1 MAEITEARAW
11 CNNEV
16 AYLAWQTDGRIPDC
30 LGFMITRIHLDEHGN
45 DPERRILP
53 AWAAFKTQSNPNWE
67 QQDTSVWPVQ
77 KFSWRDLTLR
87 RLRDKPEIRD
97 PNFKVKYEI
106 VAVGKAGPGRP
117 QVPRSP
123 DADPSKYKGA
133 AIPLFFCSE
142 PRQTNVV
149 TVTNDV
155 VTNAGK
161 PVITAGFT
169 SGILSTQNL
178 RKQLETPKDQAP
190 SKKALEQHID
200 TDKPDKIR
208 TFLTGDALPL
218 ISNFMSRAV
227 KEKCDIYCAL
237 YELNDPSLLD
247 LLKANADRVHLSS
260 RPQAT
265 KSRPRVRTPRS
276 YGTRQTK
283 NRGRC
288 YETR

>member
-1 MAEITEARAW
+1 ME
-11 CNNEV
+11 
-16 AYLAWQTDGRIPDC
+16 Y
-30 LGFMITRIHLDEHGN
+30 
-45 DPERRILP
+45 P
-53 AWAAFKTQSNPNWE
+53 AK
-67 QQDTSVWPVQ
+67 
-77 KFSWRDLTLR
+77 
-87 RLRDKPEIRD
+87 
-97 PNFKVKYEI
+97 
-106 VAVGKAGPGRP
+106 
-117 QVPRSP
+117 
-123 DADPSKYKGA
+123 
-133 AIPLFFCSE
+133 
-142 PRQTNVV
+142 
-149 TVTNDV
+149 
-155 VTNAGK
+155 
-161 PVITAGFT
+161 
-169 SGILSTQNL
+169 
-178 RKQLETPKDQAP
+178 LETPKDQAP

>member
-16 AYLAWQTDGRIPDC
+16 AYLAWQIDGRIRDC
-30 LGFMITRIHLDEHGN
+30 LGFMITRIHLDEH
-45 DPERRILP
+45 DKETERRILP
-53 AWAAFKTQSNPNWE
+53 AWAAFKTQSNPKWD

-77 KFSWRDLTLR
+77 KFNWRDLTLR

-97 PNFKVKYEI
+97 PDFKVKYEI
-106 VAVGKAGPGRP
+106 VAVGKAGPDRSP
-117 QVPRSP
+117 IPPSP
-123 DADPSKYKGA
+123 DADPNKYTGA
-133 AIPLFFCSE
+133 PIPLFFCSR
-142 PRQTNVV
+142 PQRTNVV

-155 VTNAGK
+155 VTRAGN

-178 RKQLETPKDQAP
+178 RKQLETPKGQAP

-218 ISNFMSRAV
+218 ISDSRA
-227 KEKCDIYCAL
+227 EMEAL
-237 YELNDPSLLD
+237 ALVPSIRTVVLPLGKLSVHEEFPD
-247 LLKANADRVHLSS
+247 LVAEAIKPFLSE
-260 RPQAT
+260 
-265 KSRPRVRTPRS
+265 RS
-276 YGTRQTK
+276 
-283 NRGRC
+283 
-288 YETR
+288 